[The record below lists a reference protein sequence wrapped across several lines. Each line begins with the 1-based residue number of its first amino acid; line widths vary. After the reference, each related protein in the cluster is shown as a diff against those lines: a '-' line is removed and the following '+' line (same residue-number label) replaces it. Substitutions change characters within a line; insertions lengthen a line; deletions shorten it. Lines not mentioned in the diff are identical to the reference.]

1 MQVWATAKYVRMAP
15 RRARLVA
22 NEVRGVRPEVA
33 LATLAHL
40 PQRAAFEIA
49 KVLKSALA
57 NAEHNYGLERD
68 SLIVRDVRVDQ
79 GPSLKRYR
87 AKARGRPGFYR
98 KRSAHITVVV
108 DDESE

>member
-15 RRARLVA
+15 RRARVVA
-22 NEVRGVRPEVA
+22 NEVRGLRPEIA

-57 NAEHNYGLERD
+57 NAEHNYGLERE
-68 SLIVRDVRVDQ
+68 SLIVRDVRIDQ

>member
-1 MQVWATAKYVRMAP
+1 MQVWATAKYVRLAP
-15 RRARLVA
+15 RRARVVA
-22 NEVRGVRPEVA
+22 NEVRGLRPEIA

-40 PQRAAFEIA
+40 PQRPAFEIS

-57 NAEHNYGLERD
+57 NAEHNYGLERE
-68 SLIVRDVRVDQ
+68 SLVVRDVRIDQ